1 MGFFVARCHISP
13 CTASQKQWNV
23 PLKRN
28 LISHP
33 YKFTSQKL
41 MSMFKTSLD
50 LLKLSTKVL
59 RTKKRQVVYIFN
71 PSWTHRVFYS
81 SRNSAE
87 QHSSKLLEDYMWCNA
102 ACITLYLP
110 QLMTVRPV
118 SPASTSQ
125 LLWGNVVCQAQYGVS
140 ALNNGGLVL
149 PGWHHCHS
157 FFLSFFFW
165 REGFETCCFCYCYFS
180 YVS

>member
-1 MGFFVARCHISP
+1 MFFFIAKIMYITKNIHKYFSIKIHILRVSEMFNGRIY
-13 CTASQKQWNV
+13 KN
-23 PLKRN
+23 KRF
-28 LISHP
+28 I
-33 YKFTSQKL
+33 FR
-41 MSMFKTSLD
+41 
-50 LLKLSTKVL
+50 VL
-59 RTKKRQVVYIFN
+59 R
-71 PSWTHRVFYS
+71 WTHRVSYS
-81 SRNSAE
+81 SAE
-87 QHSSKLLEDYMWCNA
+87 RRSSDCLEAHMWCNA

-157 FFLSFFFW
+157 FLSLSLFL
-165 REGFETCCFCYCYFS
+165 EGGLCELLLLFLLLLF
-180 YVS
+180 

>member
-1 MGFFVARCHISP
+1 MRKITSKACISQNVFKFQYFSIKIHIHSVSEMCSMKFWGWKQDKCFVFS
-13 CTASQKQWNV
+13 
-23 PLKRN
+23 
-28 LISHP
+28 
-33 YKFTSQKL
+33 
-41 MSMFKTSLD
+41 
-50 LLKLSTKVL
+50 VL
-59 RTKKRQVVYIFN
+59 G
-71 PSWTHRVFYS
+71 WTHRISYS
-81 SRNSAE
+81 QSNSAE
-87 QHSSKLLEDYMWCNA
+87 RGRGDCLEDHMWCNA

-157 FFLSFFFW
+157 FSFFFW
-165 REGFETCCFCYCYFS
+165 REGFVSCCCFCYCCFS
-180 YVS
+180 YMSL